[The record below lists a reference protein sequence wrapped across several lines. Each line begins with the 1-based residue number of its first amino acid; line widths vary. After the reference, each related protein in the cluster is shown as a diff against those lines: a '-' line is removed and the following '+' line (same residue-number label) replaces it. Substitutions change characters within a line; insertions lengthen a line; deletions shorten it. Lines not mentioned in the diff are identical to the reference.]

1 MKKRYYT
8 LLALAL
14 TCCCGL
20 VAWADNN
27 QTPPP
32 PVDEEEIV
40 IGRPIPPIPTPTP
53 PPTPCSLTDEVAI
66 RAYVSAEG
74 DQIRICFAEEMGLV
88 EIYIEQ
94 SGAILNSYICNT
106 CMEPAVTIDTPTVPG
121 DYILRLETEQGTYL
135 GYFSL

>member
-32 PVDEEEIV
+32 PADEEEIV
-40 IGRPIPPIPTPTP
+40 IKPTPPIPIPTPNP
-53 PPTPCSLTDEVAI
+53 APCSLTEEAAI
-66 RAYVSAEG
+66 RAYLSAEG

-106 CMEPAVTIDTPTVPG
+106 CMEPTVTIDTPTVPG

>member
-32 PVDEEEIV
+32 SSDEEEIV
-40 IGRPIPPIPTPTP
+40 IKPAPPIPIPTPNP
-53 PPTPCSLTDEVAI
+53 APCSLTEEVAI

>member
-40 IGRPIPPIPTPTP
+40 LQPAPPIPIPMP
-53 PPTPCSLTDEVAI
+53 NPAPCSLTDEVAI

-74 DQIRICFAEEMGLV
+74 DQIRLYFAEEMGLV

-94 SGAILNSYICNT
+94 SGATYCSYICNT

>member
-40 IGRPIPPIPTPTP
+40 IKPAPPIPIPTPNP
-53 PPTPCSLTDEVAI
+53 APCSLTEEVAI

-106 CMEPAVTIDTPTVPG
+106 CMEPTVTIDTPTVPG

>member
-40 IGRPIPPIPTPTP
+40 IKPTPPIPIPTPNP
-53 PPTPCSLTDEVAI
+53 APCSLTEEVAI

-94 SGAILNSYICNT
+94 SGATYCSYICNT
-106 CMEPAVTIDTPTVPG
+106 CMEPTVTIDTPTVPG

>member
-32 PVDEEEIV
+32 PSDEEEIV
-40 IGRPIPPIPTPTP
+40 IKPVPPIPIPTPNP
-53 PPTPCSLTDEVAI
+53 APCSLTDEVAI
-66 RAYVSAEG
+66 RACLSAEG
-74 DQIRICFAEEMGLV
+74 DQIRLYFAEEMGLV

>member
-32 PVDEEEIV
+32 SSDEEEIV
-40 IGRPIPPIPTPTP
+40 IQPAPPIPIPMP
-53 PPTPCSLTDEVAI
+53 NPAPCSLTEEVAI

-74 DQIRICFAEEMGLV
+74 DQIRLCFAEEMGLV

-106 CMEPAVTIDTPTVPG
+106 CMEPTVTIDTPTVPG

>member
-32 PVDEEEIV
+32 PADEEEIV
-40 IGRPIPPIPTPTP
+40 IQPAPPIPIPMP
-53 PPTPCSLTDEVAI
+53 NPAPCSLTEEVAI

-74 DQIRICFAEEMGLV
+74 DQIRLCFAEEMGLV

-106 CMEPAVTIDTPTVPG
+106 CMEPEVTIDTPTVSG

>member
-40 IGRPIPPIPTPTP
+40 IQPAPPIPIPMP
-53 PPTPCSLTDEVAI
+53 NPAPCSLTEEVAI

-74 DQIRICFAEEMGLV
+74 DQIRLCFAEEMGLV

>member
-8 LLALAL
+8 LLLLAL

-32 PVDEEEIV
+32 SSDEEEIV
-40 IGRPIPPIPTPTP
+40 IKPAPPIPIPTPNP
-53 PPTPCSLTDEVAI
+53 APCSLTDEAAI

-94 SGAILNSYICNT
+94 SGTTYCSYICNT
-106 CMEPAVTIDTPTVPG
+106 CMEPAVRIDTPTVPS